1 MRNTPYIK
9 VPLLILLL
17 LTSAFKTA
25 IAGTSSLQIA
35 DAWIAEAPPT
45 SKVLVAYMN
54 IINPTDE
61 EITLTSVK
69 SAAFSSVEMHETV
82 HEDGLA
88 RMVRHNSIVIPANN
102 HILLERGGKHLMLFN
117 PVERLKAGDNIEL
130 SLNTLKGDHINIT
143 IPVKKA
149 KY

>member
-1 MRNTPYIK
+1 MRNIPYIK